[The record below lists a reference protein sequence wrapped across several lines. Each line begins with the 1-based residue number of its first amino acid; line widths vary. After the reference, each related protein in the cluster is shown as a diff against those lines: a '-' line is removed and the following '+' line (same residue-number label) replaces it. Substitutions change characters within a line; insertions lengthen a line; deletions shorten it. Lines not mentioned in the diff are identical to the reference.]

1 MLLSTNF
8 FESLVSLRNFYGGHM
23 KGVFRLAVVEDLP
36 ALLALEQQC
45 FNSDRLSRRSF
56 RGLIQRAHGQL
67 WVLAQDGRLLGY
79 AVLLFRRG
87 SPVARLY
94 SIAIAGQA
102 RGGGWGTRLLAHLES
117 CAVAHGCGVLRLEV
131 RVDNPA
137 ALELYERNGYRR
149 FALRHGY
156 YQDHTDAW
164 RLQKCII

>member
-23 KGVFRLAVVEDLP
+23 STVFRLAVVEDLP
-36 ALLALEQQC
+36 ALLALEQHC
-45 FNSDRLSRRSF
+45 FSTDRLSRRSF
-56 RGLIQRAHGQL
+56 HRLIHRGHGQL
-67 WVLAQDGRLLGY
+67 WVLAQDGPLLGY

-87 SPVARLY
+87 STVARLY

-102 RGGGWGTRLLAHLES
+102 RGGGLGSRLLAHLET
-117 CAVAHGCGVLRLEV
+117 CAAAHGCDVLRLEV

-137 ALELYERNGYRR
+137 ALALYEGNGYRR

-164 RLQKCII
+164 RLQKSI